1 MERAR
6 GAPRRGFTILEII
19 VATVIIAVA
28 FIPVVSLMQASDRA
42 YKKSDNNAVAYNLAM
57 EALEWAR
64 SMPFDRLDPKY
75 IDTPRD
81 GFVIPVSLAG
91 FRSPADPKNGVA
103 PADIRYPD
111 SFFKYF
117 SNFTRRMK
125 IETFH
130 NDERMKLVE
139 VLVTWDEPQHGGA
152 TSHREEVV
160 RTVVV
165 DSRPR

>member
-1 MERAR
+1 MRRR
-6 GAPRRGFTILEII
+6 GATPRRGFTILEII
-19 VATVIIAVA
+19 IATVIVAVA
-28 FIPVVSLMQASDRA
+28 FIPIVSLMQASDRA

-64 SMPFDRLDPKY
+64 SMPYDRIDPRY

-91 FRSPADPKNGVA
+91 FRSPADPKNGVP
-103 PADIRYPD
+103 PADIQYPA

-117 SNFTRRMK
+117 SNFKRQMK
-125 IETFH
+125 IETFN
-130 NDERMKLVE
+130 NDDRMKLVE
-139 VLVTWDEPQHGGA
+139 VLVTWDEPQSGGA

-165 DSRPR
+165 DTRPR